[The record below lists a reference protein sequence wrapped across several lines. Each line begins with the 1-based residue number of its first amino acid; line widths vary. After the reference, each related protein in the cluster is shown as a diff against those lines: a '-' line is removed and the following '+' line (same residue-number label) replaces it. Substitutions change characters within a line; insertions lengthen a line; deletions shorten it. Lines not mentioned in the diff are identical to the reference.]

1 MNGLNHDTPLFTI
14 VTPVFNRE
22 DCLGRCIDSV
32 LKQSFDSWEMIVVD
46 DGSKDRSYGIA
57 KQYSD
62 ADARIIALRHE
73 RNRGTNAAR
82 NLAVENA
89 KGEYIIILDSD
100 DYFVDDA
107 LGIIY
112 REISKHPGY
121 RQYMFQADD
130 LIEYYKSNKRLALT
144 DGVCRLSYSD
154 WLSGE
159 IGEDFIHVIESSIM
173 KRYPFNEKTR
183 ILEGVNF
190 MRFFRE
196 SENQLYI
203 PQLITIRER
212 GRADSVTPTALMTDV
227 PAMERCYLANTQ
239 WLEWFAEDATARG
252 CGSVVV
258 GKKKLCALLALS
270 LGKYDE
276 FDRYSDSLPK
286 SHRIVCGLLSALRAG
301 SIIRNAILLK
311 TKIKHRR

>member
-1 MNGLNHDTPLFTI
+1 MSRLDNDTPFFTI

-22 DCLGRCIDSV
+22 DCLGRCIESV

-57 KQYSD
+57 QRYSD
-62 ADARIIALRHE
+62 VDARIIALRHE
-73 RNRGTNAAR
+73 ANKGTNAAR
-82 NLAVENA
+82 NLAVEKA
-89 KGEYIIILDSD
+89 KGKYIIILDSD

-107 LGIIY
+107 LAIING
-112 REISKHPGY
+112 EIARYPGY

-130 LIEYYKSNKRLALT
+130 LIEYYKSNKRLVLI

-159 IGEDFIHVIESSIM
+159 IGEDFIHVIDSSIM
-173 KRYPFNEKTR
+173 KKYPFNEKTR

-196 SENQLYI
+196 SEYQLYI
-203 PQLITIRER
+203 PKLITIRER
-212 GRADSVTPTALMTDV
+212 GRADSVTPTALMTDI

-239 WLEWFAEDATARG
+239 WLEWFSRDAIIRG
-252 CGSVVV
+252 FINVVSR
-258 GKKKLCALLALS
+258 KKKLCAILALS
-270 LGKYDE
+270 LGKYNVYDK
-276 FDRYSDSLPK
+276 YSDSLPK
-286 SHRIVCGLLSALRAG
+286 SQRIIFRLLYTLRAG
-301 SIIRNAILLK
+301 CIIRNAILLK
-311 TKIKHRR
+311 TKISHRR

>member
-1 MNGLNHDTPLFTI
+1 MNSLNHSFVRFSI

-22 DCLGRCIDSV
+22 DCLGRCIESV

-46 DGSKDRSYGIA
+46 DGSKDRSYEIA
-57 KQYSD
+57 EHYSD
-62 ADARIIALRHE
+62 VDKRIIALKHD
-73 RNRGTNAAR
+73 RNKGTNAAR

-89 KGEYIIILDSD
+89 KGKYIIILDSD

-107 LGIIY
+107 LSVISC
-112 REISKHPGY
+112 EIDSHPEY

-130 LIEYYKSNKRLALT
+130 LIEYYKSNRRLSLT

-159 IGEDFIHVIESSIM
+159 IGEDFIHVIETSIM
-173 KRYPFNEKTR
+173 KKYPFNEKTR

-196 SENQLYI
+196 SEYQLYI
-203 PQLITIRER
+203 PKLITMRER
-212 GRADSVTPTALMTDV
+212 GRADSVTPTALMTDT
-227 PAMERCYLANTQ
+227 PAMERCYLANSQ
-239 WLEWFAEDATARG
+239 WLEWFSRDATVRG
-252 CGSVVV
+252 CVNVVSR
-258 GKKKLCALLALS
+258 KKKLCAILALS

-276 FDRYSDSLPK
+276 YNKYSDSLPK
-286 SHRIVCGLLSALRAG
+286 SYRTIFRLLSNLRAG

-311 TKIKHRR
+311 TKISHRK